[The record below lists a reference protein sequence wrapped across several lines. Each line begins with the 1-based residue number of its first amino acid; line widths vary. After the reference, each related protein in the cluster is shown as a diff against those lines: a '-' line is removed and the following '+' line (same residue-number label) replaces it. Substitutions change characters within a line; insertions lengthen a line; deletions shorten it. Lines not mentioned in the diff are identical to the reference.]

1 MSGFLRAIATAASM
15 VIATSTAIVAQSAPP
30 KLPFAITCYIEA
42 NGSWVVGYLR
52 DVNSDGSATYMPP
65 GGRVSATVGADGVV
79 EIPDD
84 RTAASDCFGKSLDEL
99 RASGRLLEAVTKN

>member
-15 VIATSTAIVAQSAPP
+15 VIATSTTTLAQSAPP
-30 KLPFAITCYIEA
+30 KLPFAITCYVEA

-65 GGRVSATVGADGVV
+65 GGRVSVTLGADGIVQ
-79 EIPDD
+79 IPDD
-84 RTAASDCFGKSLDEL
+84 RSAASDCFGKSLDEL
-99 RASGRLLEAVTKN
+99 RASRRLLEAATEN